1 MYPER
6 KFIAEMLIDAG
17 RITREDLKRIDETPG
32 KPNRIEKL
40 VTAGLISEEDLHTFI
55 EKELEIPSV
64 SLKDYRE
71 LIPINGLTVKF
82 MKEAKCIP
90 LKLEGEVLH
99 LGVVDP
105 FDTYTLDAVKMATG
119 FEVAPYMV
127 REEEILNVV
136 DHLYGTGSSMQGIIG
151 DIEDRGETAADL
163 DQDVDS
169 LRDMASEAPVIRLV
183 NLILTK
189 AIEARASDIHLEPF
203 EKDFK
208 VRYRIDGVLHDVE
221 APPRS
226 LCAALT
232 SRVKIM
238 AQLDIAERRLPQD
251 GRIRIRPSGN
261 DIDIRVSTIPTVFGE
276 SVVMR
281 LLDRSNVVLSL
292 ETLGF
297 PRETLDVFNQFI
309 IKPYGMILVTG
320 PTGSGKTT
328 TLYAVLQKIHSNEKK
343 IITVEDPVEY
353 QLSGINQIQVKPHIG
368 LTFANCLRSVVRQD
382 PDVIFIGEIRDRET
396 AEIAIHSAL
405 TGHLVFSTLHTNDT
419 AGAITRLMEMGVEDY
434 LLSSSLVG
442 ILAQRLVRVI
452 CPHCKESYRMS
463 KEDPISKELGMADDE
478 TLVLYR
484 GAGCAKCSSTGYLG
498 RTGIYELLLVDEE
511 LRTLILGRSDAGR
524 MKKVAI
530 AKGTRVLRESGWEK
544 VRNGITTV
552 AEVLRVTMEE

>member
-6 KFIAEMLIDAG
+6 KFITEMLIDAG
-17 RITREDLKRIDETPG
+17 RITREDLKRIDEIPG

-55 EKELEIPSV
+55 EQELKIPAV

-71 LIPINGLTVKF
+71 LIPINGLTVRF
-82 MKEAKCIP
+82 MKDAKCIP

-99 LGVVDP
+99 LGVADP

-119 FEVAPYMV
+119 FEVSPCMV
-127 REEEILNVV
+127 KEEEILNAI

-151 DIEDRGETAADL
+151 DIEDRGETAGDL
-163 DQDVDS
+163 DQDIDS

-203 EKDFK
+203 EKEFK

-221 APPRS
+221 APPMS
-226 LCAALT
+226 LNAALT

-251 GRIRIRPSGN
+251 GRIRIRPSGK

-297 PRETLDVFNQFI
+297 PGETLDVFNQFI
-309 IKPYGMILVTG
+309 TKPYGMILVTG

-328 TLYAVLQKIHSNEKK
+328 TLYAVLQRIHSSEKK

-353 QLSGINQIQVKPHIG
+353 QLSGVNQIQVKPLIG

-419 AGAITRLMEMGVEDY
+419 AGAITRLLEMGVEDY
-434 LLSSSLVG
+434 LLCSSLMG

-452 CPHCKESYRMS
+452 CPHCRESYRLS
-463 KEDPISKELGMADDE
+463 KDDPISKEIGMAGDE
-478 TLVLYR
+478 ALVLYR
-484 GAGCAKCSSTGYLG
+484 GAGCVKCSSTGYFG
-498 RTGIYELLLVDEE
+498 RTGIYELLIVDED
-511 LRTLILGRSDAGR
+511 LRNLILNRSDAAT
-524 MKKVAI
+524 MKKAAM
-530 AKGTRVLRESGWEK
+530 AKGTKTLRESGWEK
-544 VRNGITTV
+544 VRDGITNV